1 MNPAHVN
8 RALWRKS
15 IVEARLL
22 LLCCT
27 LLLLAFHWLYVWVS
41 SQVKLGALADF
52 LESLPE
58 SFRGLTGMPV
68 RDVAT
73 VAGRLAL
80 GYLDPVVMVATAVW
94 SIARGTDVVSGEI
107 DRGTMEMLLA
117 QPVRRIEVLLTHAA
131 VTVGGAALLATAS
144 LAGTAA
150 GLATVSLEHPVAA
163 RLFVWPALNVFAM
176 TFFLIGLS
184 TLVSSCDRYRWRS
197 VGIMG
202 GFYVVSLLLEVLGK
216 MVPWLGWLRYLTF
229 LGAYEPQVM
238 VSQPADA
245 VSFSLTYDSVLLSLG
260 LASYIA
266 AAVIFC
272 RRDVPAPI

>member
-1 MNPAHVN
+1 MN

-15 IVEARLL
+15 WVEARLL
-22 LLCCT
+22 LACCA
-27 LLLLAFHWLYVWVS
+27 LLLLVFHWLYVWVS
-41 SQVKLGALADF
+41 SQVKLGALSDF

-80 GYLDPVVMVATAVW
+80 GYLDPVVMVATSVW
-94 SIARGTDVVSGEI
+94 AIARGTDVVSGEI

-117 QPVRRIEVLLTHAA
+117 QPVRRIQVLLTHAA
-131 VTVGGAALLATAS
+131 ITVGGAALLG
-144 LAGTAA
+144 LNCFVGTAA
-150 GLATVSLEHPVAA
+150 GLVTVTLEHPVSA
-163 RLFVWPALNVFAM
+163 RLFVYPALNVFAM
-176 TFFLIGLS
+176 TFFLAGLA

-202 GFYVVSLLLEVLGK
+202 GFYVISLLLEVLGK
-216 MVPWLGWLRYLTF
+216 MVPWLEWLRYFTF

-245 VSFSLTYDSVLLSLG
+245 LRFSLTYDGVLLGLG

-266 AAVIFC
+266 AAMIFC
-272 RRDVPAPI
+272 RRDLPAPI

>member
-1 MNPAHVN
+1 MN

-15 IVEARLL
+15 WIEARLL
-22 LLCCT
+22 LCCCA

-41 SQVKLGALADF
+41 SQVKLGALSDF

-94 SIARGTDVVSGEI
+94 AIARGTDVVSGEI

-117 QPVRRIEVLLTHAA
+117 QPVRRIQMLLTQAA
-131 VTVGGAALLATAS
+131 VTVGGAALLGLMS
-144 LAGTAA
+144 FVGTAA
-150 GLATVSLEHPVAA
+150 GLATVTLEKPVSAG
-163 RLFVWPALNVFAM
+163 LFVLPALNVFAM
-176 TFFLIGLS
+176 TFFLAGLA

-202 GFYVVSLLLEVLGK
+202 GYYVISLLLEVLGK
-216 MVPWLGWLRYLTF
+216 MVPWLGWLRYFTF
-229 LGAYEPQVM
+229 LGAYEPQIM

-245 VSFSLTYDSVLLSLG
+245 WACSLRYDGLLLGLG
-260 LASYIA
+260 LASYVA
-266 AAVIFC
+266 ATVIFC
-272 RRDVPAPI
+272 RRDLPAPL